1 MGINDANQNLS
12 LGKLRRATDPG
23 SVSND
28 TTEGGLGQHA
38 AGTTTANAAVSMSSF
53 TLSAVSAS
61 LSKSAFHDEGTNSVV
76 KMQFEGV
83 GSRFLARIARHHENF
98 VWKAIQLSGSLG
110 SVYNTAS
117 AQQPNYTGSFT
128 AGAISNVTSGQPDD
142 GDGARAEFQ
151 AAHSRD
157 FKVSMSAAYVDD
169 RVATGFNDHITNYNK
184 YIIGITQVE
193 DTYNSVA
200 ITCFTPDTKLTLADG
215 TQKEIQELAIGDELL
230 SMRMPNAKTE
240 DEHPMVASEVSFAE
254 YCITEL
260 GESEVVTSKIINMFF
275 DFADEYYIINGDIKV
290 TGEHPFFIKVP
301 DGFYLGTEGRDTR
314 EFWAWEYVR
323 NLQVGQIMYDKDMK
337 EIPIDT
343 IEEIEKEIEI
353 VNIDV
358 DGNNTYFAEG
368 ILVHNKGSDAKP
380 VDNAAH
386 TFTENPGVGGT
397 AI

>member
-1 MGINDANQNLS
+1 MPELPEVETTLRGI
-12 LGKLRRATDPG
+12 
-23 SVSND
+23 
-28 TTEGGLGQHA
+28 
-38 AGTTTANAAVSMSSF
+38 
-53 TLSAVSAS
+53 AS
-61 LSKSAFHDEGTNSVV
+61 
-76 KMQFEGV
+76 
-83 GSRFLARIARHHENF
+83 
-98 VWKAIQLSGSLG
+98 
-110 SVYNTAS
+110 
-117 AQQPNYTGSFT
+117 
-128 AGAISNVTSGQPDD
+128 
-142 GDGARAEFQ
+142 
-151 AAHSRD
+151 
-157 FKVSMSAAYVDD
+157 
-169 RVATGFNDHITNYNK
+169 HILNK
-184 YIIGITQVE
+184 KILHLTQVE
-193 DTYNSVA
+193 DTYNGTA

-290 TGEHPFFIKVP
+290 TGEHPFFFKVP

>member
-1 MGINDANQNLS
+1 MGITDPNQNLS

-23 SVSND
+23 NVSSD
-28 TTEGGLGQHA
+28 STEGALGANA
-38 AGTTTANAAVSMSSF
+38 AGTTTANSNVKFSEF
-53 TLSAVSAS
+53 TLTAVSAS
-61 LSKSAFHDEGTNSVV
+61 LSKSKFHDEGTNETV
-76 KMQFEGV
+76 KMQFTSV
-83 GSRFLARIARHHENF
+83 GSRFIARIAGHNQNF
-98 VWKAIQLSGSLG
+98 VWKDTSTGAA
-110 SVYNTAS
+110 YNTAS
-117 AQQPNYTGSFT
+117 AAGYQTVWS
-128 AGAISNVTSGQPDD
+128 AGAISNISTAVAGAQDSMSTS
-142 GDGARAEFQ
+142 
-151 AAHSRD
+151 HSGD